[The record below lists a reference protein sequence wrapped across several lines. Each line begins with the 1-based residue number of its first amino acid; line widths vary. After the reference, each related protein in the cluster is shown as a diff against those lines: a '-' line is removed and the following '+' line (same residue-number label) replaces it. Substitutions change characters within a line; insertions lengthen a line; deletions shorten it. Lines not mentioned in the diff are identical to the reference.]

1 MTFTFV
7 AEVVVSNDPTV
18 VAQDLTIN
26 KPARASYMKNAIR
39 VLPALPLQP
48 VVLKRRGKMVYIGFR
63 CCCFLHASF
72 YKWPI
77 CVCYPASARTSFPS
91 VLCLFLHLFL
101 HFCVHFSRFIF
112 FFAGTIIPRELP
124 PRARRP
130 PDYNVAA
137 QMARMARLSR
147 AHSHE
152 GVTAGYYSSDP
163 EEEDGTS

>member
-1 MTFTFV
+1 
-7 AEVVVSNDPTV
+7 VVSNDPTV

-48 VVLKRRGKMVYIGFR
+48 VVLKRRGKMVYVGFR
-63 CCCFLHASF
+63 CCCFLHAF
-72 YKWPI
+72 LNGLLV
-77 CVCYPASARTSFPS
+77 CVTWHPRTSFPS
-91 VLCLFLHLFL
+91 VDTCFAFLSSFFL
-101 HFCVHFSRFIF
+101 IHF